1 MHFLKIARNYI
12 KHLTSYILLAI
23 GKEKKMVNYQLFITN
38 NRKRKLQDKNL
49 NKYSYIF
56 QKTKLRQK
64 NLEIKLKQRAQQ
76 FN

>member
-23 GKEKKMVNYQLFITN
+23 GKEKKKVNYQLFITN
-38 NRKRKLQDKNL
+38 NRKRKLQYKNL

-56 QKTKLRQK
+56 QKTELRQK
-64 NLEIKLKQRAQQ
+64 KLGHKT
-76 FN
+76 

>member
-23 GKEKKMVNYQLFITN
+23 GKEKKKVNYQLFITN
-38 NRKRKLQDKNL
+38 DRKRKLQYKNL

-56 QKTKLRQK
+56 QKTELRQK
-64 NLEIKLKQRAQQ
+64 KLGHKT
-76 FN
+76 

>member
-12 KHLTSYILLAI
+12 KHLPSYILLAI
-23 GKEKKMVNYQLFITN
+23 GKEKKKVNYQLFITN
-38 NRKRKLQDKNL
+38 DRKRKLQYKNL

-64 NLEIKLKQRAQQ
+64 KRGHKT
-76 FN
+76 

>member
-23 GKEKKMVNYQLFITN
+23 GKEKKKVNYQLFITKD
-38 NRKRKLQDKNL
+38 RKRKLQNKNL

-64 NLEIKLKQRAQQ
+64 KLGHET
-76 FN
+76 